1 MTCDVRLWH
10 KADIPTRT
18 TTSAFGGEA
27 DVPSTDLIDAKRAS
41 APPTRQCASLRRY
54 EPLIR
59 EVHMT
64 ALDRRTLMAVSVASL
79 STPTPPCAEESGAT
93 EVVIKSLLAPQS
105 L

>member
-1 MTCDVRLWH
+1 MRGSKSNYQAQLSSWGLTTSLRGASTFACRLRRSFYLMTCDVRLWH

-59 EVHMT
+59 EVH
-64 ALDRRTLMAVSVASL
+64 
-79 STPTPPCAEESGAT
+79 
-93 EVVIKSLLAPQS
+93 
-105 L
+105 